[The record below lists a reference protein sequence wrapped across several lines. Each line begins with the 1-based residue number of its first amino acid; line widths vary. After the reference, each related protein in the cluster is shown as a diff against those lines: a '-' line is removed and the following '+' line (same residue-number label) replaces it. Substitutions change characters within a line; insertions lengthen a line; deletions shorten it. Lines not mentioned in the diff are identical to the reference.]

1 MSHLTLEQ
9 RYEIQFCLQEGI
21 KKSEIAKRLNRPKK
35 TINEEIKRN
44 SDGRN
49 GVYRAALAQRK
60 YEQRKKEKP
69 KRIRFT
75 EEVQREI
82 THLLSKDYS
91 PEQIVG
97 TLKLEGKETVSHE
110 RIYQFIWADK
120 RKGGNL
126 YKHLQTKGK
135 RYRKRGCLK
144 DKRGIIA
151 ERKSIEERP
160 EIVDKRCRT
169 GDYEADLVLGK
180 NHKMAILTMNDRAT
194 GYTFLELLQGK
205 SAEEVQLKIESVIT
219 ENQLTIHTLTT
230 DNGKEFAKHKEL
242 SERLN
247 FDYYF
252 AHPYRSWER
261 GSNENYN
268 KLLRH
273 YFPKGYDFSQ
283 ITQERLKEVQE
294 ILNTRPR
301 KRFGFLSPKQVYLK
315 TINNNGKVTFIS

>member
-1 MSHLTLEQ
+1 M
-9 RYEIQFCLQEGI
+9 
-21 KKSEIAKRLNRPKK
+21 
-35 TINEEIKRN
+35 
-44 SDGRN
+44 
-49 GVYRAALAQRK
+49 
-60 YEQRKKEKP
+60 
-69 KRIRFT
+69 RFT

-82 THLLSKDYS
+82 MHLLSKDYS

-144 DKRGIIA
+144 DKRGIIT

-205 SAEEVQLKIESVIT
+205 SAEEVQLKIERIIT
-219 ENQLTIHTLTT
+219 ENQL
-230 DNGKEFAKHKEL
+230 
-242 SERLN
+242 
-247 FDYYF
+247 
-252 AHPYRSWER
+252 
-261 GSNENYN
+261 
-268 KLLRH
+268 
-273 YFPKGYDFSQ
+273 
-283 ITQERLKEVQE
+283 
-294 ILNTRPR
+294 
-301 KRFGFLSPKQVYLK
+301 
-315 TINNNGKVTFIS
+315 